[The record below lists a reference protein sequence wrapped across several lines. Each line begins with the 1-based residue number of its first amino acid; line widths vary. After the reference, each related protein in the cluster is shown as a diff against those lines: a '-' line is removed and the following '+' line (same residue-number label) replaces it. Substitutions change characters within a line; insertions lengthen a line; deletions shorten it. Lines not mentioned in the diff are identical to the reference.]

1 MAKFVL
7 TRTLT
12 PLRSEVSRN
21 DSSPVSK
28 MAFSGRCLLFLPD
41 CIDEKDNYGM
51 SAFLHAVSMDAFDT
65 VKILVE
71 NNTDIF
77 ATDYRGQTAVFI
89 AAKFKAIIVLMYLLE
104 IYRARKDKEGAFNP
118 EMVDQLNCDQ
128 DTPMHL
134 VCHNGYME
142 VATLLHEHGA
152 RLDTLDKDK
161 RTSLHRAA
169 AEGQTLVGKQTCGFW
184 RYWC

>member
-1 MAKFVL
+1 MIHHHGKYL
-7 TRTLT
+7 
-12 PLRSEVSRN
+12 
-21 DSSPVSK
+21 
-28 MAFSGRCLLFLPD
+28 
-41 CIDEKDNYGM
+41 
-51 SAFLHAVSMDAFDT
+51 
-65 VKILVE
+65 
-71 NNTDIF
+71 
-77 ATDYRGQTAVFI
+77 Q
-89 AAKFKAIIVLMYLLE
+89 YLLE

-169 AEGQTLVGKQTCGFW
+169 AEGQTLVAKNCHVDFETTRSQPEIYQAPKHHIRPNSSADPSRRLREIETTLGGL
-184 RYWC
+184 

>member
-1 MAKFVL
+1 MNRSDTAETGSPSLGF
-7 TRTLT
+7 TRV
-12 PLRSEVSRN
+12 SEQ
-21 DSSPVSK
+21 
-28 MAFSGRCLLFLPD
+28 PD